1 MHERGDVGDLVYEEE
16 LAARRPARPPGE
28 HRLHEAHEA
37 DEVIIVRPE
46 RPQLMMGQGLTL
58 RVLAG
63 VVHADKHSWKR
74 ASVNKSAFNLESE
87 SSCFVVLTLLRG
99 PRRHHVLVP
108 DSMRTGGQGQVAGR
122 RVRPLPEWHRDREL
136 GSGWVVLQLR
146 LSLQHCSVWKSAH
159 FQYNSQE
166 TVTRVTIDMSGNN
179 KIQ

>member
-1 MHERGDVGDLVYEEE
+1 MLTGSLLLTLLLTIEQLPDVGAAEVHERGDVGDLVYEEE

-74 ASVNKSAFNLESE
+74 ASVNKSAFRIRMQ
-87 SSCFVVLTLLRG
+87 LL
-99 PRRHHVLVP
+99 
-108 DSMRTGGQGQVAGR
+108 
-122 RVRPLPEWHRDREL
+122 
-136 GSGWVVLQLR
+136 
-146 LSLQHCSVWKSAH
+146 C
-159 FQYNSQE
+159 
-166 TVTRVTIDMSGNN
+166 
-179 KIQ
+179 

>member
-1 MHERGDVGDLVYEEE
+1 MRTNTPGNE
-16 LAARRPARPPGE
+16 L
-28 HRLHEAHEA
+28 RL
-37 DEVIIVRPE
+37 I
-46 RPQLMMGQGLTL
+46 
-58 RVLAG
+58 
-63 VVHADKHSWKR
+63 
-74 ASVNKSAFNLESE
+74 NLHLKLEC
-87 SSCFVVLTLLRG
+87 SSFVDLTLLRG

-179 KIQ
+179 KIQLIGKCKGCHIIFCMTWRQHWVSAFTACLNNQTKIMNFHALKLS